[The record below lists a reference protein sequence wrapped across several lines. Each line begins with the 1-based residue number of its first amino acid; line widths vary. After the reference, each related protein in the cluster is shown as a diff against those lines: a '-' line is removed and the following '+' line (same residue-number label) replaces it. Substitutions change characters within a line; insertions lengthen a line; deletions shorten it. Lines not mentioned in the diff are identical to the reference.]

1 MYLIRYFNRESGCYE
16 HVQIEHIV
24 TTEESAMRIALDHHV
39 DVEVYA
45 LVQTFTGYGK

>member
-1 MYLIRYFNRESGCYE
+1 MYLIRYFNTESGSYE

-24 TTEESAMRIALDHHV
+24 ATDESAMRIALDHNI

-45 LVQTFTGYGK
+45 LIQTFTGRK